1 MGRIGRP
8 NKRKGSHCDRKN
20 KSAKKARKDEIIKM
34 RENRHQSNLKYRKVM
49 RQQHKEHY

>member
-8 NKRKGSHCDRKN
+8 NKRKGSHCDRKI

-34 RENRHQSNLKYRKVM
+34 RETRHQSNLKYRKVM
-49 RQQHKEHY
+49 RQQRKEYN

>member
-8 NKRKGSHCDRKN
+8 NKRKGSHYDRKN
-20 KSAKKARKDEIIKM
+20 KSAKKARKDEILKM
-34 RENRHQSNLKYRKVM
+34 RATRHQSNLKYQKVM